1 MILSEV
7 DIKDLIKRSTIIDL
21 EELDLIETYI
31 YEKKNIKVGTLN
43 RPKDLL
49 NIQLMQ
55 IAFNHAVNYYI
66 NKFNGN

>member
-1 MILSEV
+1 MILQDI

-21 EELDLIETYI
+21 EELDLIQTYI
-31 YEKKNIKVGTLN
+31 LEKKGIDVGSLN

-49 NIQLMQ
+49 NVQLMS
-55 IAFNHAVNYYI
+55 IAFNHAIHYYT